1 MGEVGEA
8 CSRKL
13 GMVGAILMVCRK
25 LEALSFM
32 GVDGRGGWEVEVCMV
47 EIEVVFGEEV
57 RDLLGEVE
65 LLEEEW
71 VDKGFESSG
80 WVGLGGVS
88 VSGED

>member
-1 MGEVGEA
+1 MDEVGEA

-13 GMVGAILMVCRK
+13 GMVGAILMLVRK
-25 LEALSFM
+25 FETFSFM
-32 GVDGRGGWEVEVCMV
+32 GVDGRGWWEVEVCMV

-57 RDLLGEVE
+57 RVVLGEVE